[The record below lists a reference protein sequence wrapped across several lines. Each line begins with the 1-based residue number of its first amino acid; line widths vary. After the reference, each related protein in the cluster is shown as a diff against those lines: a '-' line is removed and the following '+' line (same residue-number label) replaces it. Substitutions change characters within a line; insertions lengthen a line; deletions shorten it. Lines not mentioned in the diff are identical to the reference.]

1 MIMKISKKQL
11 LGLSVLPIAVFLL
24 SGCGQQTAPANPQAP
39 TSTQQ
44 GAAQSASQTADISAQ
59 PAAAAAAATPAQV
72 EAQLPALPADN
83 KQAID
88 AQLNNI
94 DKDISATASTNN
106 STDLSNANL
115 GL

>member
-1 MIMKISKKQL
+1 MKISPKHAIGIAL
-11 LGLSVLPIAVFLL
+11 LPIAALLL
-24 SGCGQQTAPANPQAP
+24 SGCGQQTAPQAP

-44 GAAQSASQTADISAQ
+44 GAAQGASQTADISAQ
-59 PAAAAAAATPAQV
+59 PAAAAATPAQV

-88 AQLNNI
+88 AQLNSI
-94 DKDISATASTNN
+94 DKDISATAPSTNN